1 MADNV
6 TTTTQ
11 TASVPTMLQPYVSSM
26 LTNAAS
32 LTNPNLNPYAGLGS
46 YYQATGQTPFA
57 QFNPL
62 QRQAATESET
72 LGPSGY
78 LGQGANFAG
87 AAGLGSLMAGQNY
100 FGMASNPYAM
110 GSFMSPYM
118 QNVVDVQ
125 KQQAVQD
132 YARQIPGLQ
141 AQGIRAGARGGTR
154 EALLQSEANR
164 NLQNQLQGIQATG
177 TQQAYQ
183 GAQDILNRGT
193 QFGLQG
199 YGQGLQAA
207 STMGQLGQNQFNQQ
221 LSAIQQRQALGKD
234 IYGTESD
241 VAKARFAD
249 YQAMMN
255 DPLTKLGMFS
265 NFLRNVPIQGGTT
278 TTTTPGSSTAA
289 DLAGIGTGIAALYN
303 IFKK

>member
-1 MADNV
+1 MADTV
-6 TTTTQ
+6 TSQ
-11 TASVPTMLQPYVSSM
+11 AEVPTSLQPFVTAN
-26 LTNAAS
+26 LANAAN

-46 YYQATGQTPFA
+46 YYQATGGQTPFA

-78 LGQGANFAG
+78 LGQGADFAG

-100 FGMASNPYAM
+100 FGMASNPYAV

-125 KQQAVQD
+125 KQQAVRD
-132 YARQIPGLQ
+132 YARQIPALQ
-141 AQGIRAGARGGTR
+141 TQGIRAGARGGTR

-177 TQQAYQ
+177 SQQAYQ
-183 GAQDILNRGT
+183 GAQDILKRGT
-193 QFGLQG
+193 EFGLQG

-207 STMGQLGQNQFNQQ
+207 NTMGQLGQNQFNQQ
-221 LSAIQQRQALGKD
+221 LSAIQNRAAMGKD
-234 IYGTESD
+234 IFGTESD

-255 DPLTKLGMFS
+255 DPMNKVKFMSGILS
-265 NFLRNVPIQGGTT
+265 QVPVSQRQV
-278 TTTTPGSSTAA
+278 TPGSSSGA
-289 DLAGIGTGIAALYN
+289 DWASAIGSFLTSIFAG
-303 IFKK
+303 KP

>member
-1 MADNV
+1 MADTV
-6 TTTTQ
+6 TSQ
-11 TASVPTMLQPYVSSM
+11 AEVPTSLQPFVTAN
-26 LTNAAS
+26 LANAAN

-78 LGQGANFAG
+78 LGQGADFAG

-100 FGMASNPYAM
+100 LGMASNPYAV

-125 KQQAVQD
+125 KQQAVRD
-132 YARQIPGLQ
+132 YARQIPALQ
-141 AQGIRAGARGGTR
+141 TQGIRAGARGGTR

-177 TQQAYQ
+177 SQQAYQ

-207 STMGQLGQNQFNQQ
+207 NTMGQLGQNQFNQQ
-221 LSAIQQRQALGKD
+221 LSAIQNRAAMGKD
-234 IYGTESD
+234 IFGTESD

-255 DPLTKLGMFS
+255 DPMNKVKFMSGILS
-265 NFLRNVPIQGGTT
+265 QVPVSQRQV
-278 TTTTPGSSTAA
+278 TPGSSSGA
-289 DLAGIGTGIAALYN
+289 DWASAIGSFLTSIFAG
-303 IFKK
+303 KP

>member
-1 MADNV
+1 MADTV
-6 TTTTQ
+6 TSQ
-11 TASVPTMLQPYVSSM
+11 AEVPTSLQPFVTAN
-26 LTNAAS
+26 LANAAN

-78 LGQGANFAG
+78 LGQGADFAG

-100 FGMASNPYAM
+100 FGMASNPYAV

-125 KQQAVQD
+125 KQQAVRD
-132 YARQIPGLQ
+132 YARQIPALQ
-141 AQGIRAGARGGTR
+141 TQGIRAGARGGTR

-177 TQQAYQ
+177 SQQAYQ

-207 STMGQLGQNQFNQQ
+207 NTMGQLGQNQFNQQ
-221 LSAIQQRQALGKD
+221 LSAIQNRAAMGKD
-234 IYGTESD
+234 IFGTESD

-255 DPLTKLGMFS
+255 DPMNKVKFMSGILS
-265 NFLRNVPIQGGTT
+265 QVPVSQRQV
-278 TTTTPGSSTAA
+278 TPGSSSGA
-289 DLAGIGTGIAALYN
+289 DWASAIGSFLTSIFAG
-303 IFKK
+303 KP

>member
-1 MADNV
+1 MADTV
-6 TTTTQ
+6 TSQ
-11 TASVPTMLQPYVSSM
+11 AEVPTSLQPFVTAN
-26 LTNAAS
+26 LANAAN

-125 KQQAVQD
+125 KQQAVRD
-132 YARQIPGLQ
+132 YARQIPALQ
-141 AQGIRAGARGGTR
+141 TQGIRAGARGGTR

-177 TQQAYQ
+177 SQQAYQ

-207 STMGQLGQNQFNQQ
+207 NTMGQLGQNQFNQQ
-221 LSAIQQRQALGKD
+221 LSAIQNRAAMGKD
-234 IYGTESD
+234 IFGTESD

-255 DPLTKLGMFS
+255 DPMNKVKFMSGILS
-265 NFLRNVPIQGGTT
+265 QVPLKERQIQ
-278 TTTTPGSSTAA
+278 PGSSSAGDWAA
-289 DLAGIGTGIAALYN
+289 AIGSFLTSIFAG
-303 IFKK
+303 KP

>member
-1 MADNV
+1 MADTV
-6 TTTTQ
+6 TSQ
-11 TASVPTMLQPYVSSM
+11 AEVPTSLQPFVTAN
-26 LTNAAS
+26 LANAAN

-78 LGQGANFAG
+78 LGQGADFAG

-100 FGMASNPYAM
+100 LGMASNPYAV

-125 KQQAVQD
+125 KQQAVRD
-132 YARQIPGLQ
+132 YARQIPALQ
-141 AQGIRAGARGGTR
+141 TQGIRAGARGGTR

-177 TQQAYQ
+177 SQQAYQ
-183 GAQDILNRGT
+183 GAQDILKRGT
-193 QFGLQG
+193 EFGLQG

-207 STMGQLGQNQFNQQ
+207 NTMGQLGQNQFNQQ
-221 LSAIQQRQALGKD
+221 LSAIQNRAAMGKD
-234 IYGTESD
+234 IFGTESD

-255 DPLTKLGMFS
+255 DPMNKVKFMSGILS
-265 NFLRNVPIQGGTT
+265 QVPVSQRQV
-278 TTTTPGSSTAA
+278 TPGSSSGA
-289 DLAGIGTGIAALYN
+289 DWASAIGSFLTSIFAG
-303 IFKK
+303 KP